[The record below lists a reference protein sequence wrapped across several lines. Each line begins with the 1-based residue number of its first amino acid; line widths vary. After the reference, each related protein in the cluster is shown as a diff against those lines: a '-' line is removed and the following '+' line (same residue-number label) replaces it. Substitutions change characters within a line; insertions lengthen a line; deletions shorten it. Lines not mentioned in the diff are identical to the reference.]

1 MTTVRQSGV
10 DLDLGSRCSEIA
22 YGWTRRTFAAR
33 QGRPG
38 EVWTGLEASFASL
51 VDVGGRKVGI
61 TSDGIGTKI
70 EVAERTGAY
79 GTLGWDLVAM
89 VADDLAANGLEPT
102 NLSNILDVDHLDARV
117 VDELMRGLAEA
128 AAEAGIALTGG
139 EIAELGDRVGGWG
152 EGMHFNW
159 CSTAIG
165 VLPPALEKPIDGREC
180 AAGDAVIAV
189 AERGLRSN
197 GFSLAR
203 RILAGAFGERWHEAR
218 FEGRSWGELLLT
230 PSVICCRLVGA
241 LLEEGIVPGGVA
253 HVTGGGIPDKL
264 GRVLKVTG
272 LGAEL
277 DALFAPPPFVR
288 ELQRLGDVPA
298 ATAYRNW
305 NMGNAML
312 LTLPEG
318 AVERAVAVAAG
329 KGYRAQRA
337 GRLVVGARIGIDPVD
352 GEPFA
357 YAVERPHCG

>member
-1 MTTVRQSGV
+1 MTTERDSGV
-10 DLDLGSRCSEIA
+10 DLDLGGRCSALA

-51 VDVGGRKVGI
+51 VDLGGRKVGI

-79 GTLGWDLVAM
+79 ATLGFDLVAM

-102 NLSNILDVDHLDARV
+102 NLSNILDVDHLDERV
-117 VDELMRGLAEA
+117 VDELLRGLAEA
-128 AAEAGIALTGG
+128 AGEAGIALTGG
-139 EIAELGDRVGGWG
+139 EIAELGGRVGGWG

-165 VLPPALEKPIDGREC
+165 VLPPALPGPIDGTACR
-180 AAGDAVIAV
+180 AGDAVLAV

-230 PSVICCRLVGA
+230 PSLICCRLVGA
-241 LLEEGIVPGGVA
+241 LLESGVVPSGIA

-264 GRVLKVTG
+264 GRVLRASG

-288 ELQRLGDVPA
+288 ELQRLGGVPA
-298 ATAYRNW
+298 PLAYRNW

-312 LTLPEG
+312 LCLPERE
-318 AVERAVAVAAG
+318 VERAVAIATE
-329 KGYRAQRA
+329 KGFRAQRA
-337 GRLVVGARIGIDPVD
+337 GRLVNGPRIGIAPVE

-357 YAVERPHCG
+357 YPVERPHCG